1 MGRRQIGLKFGRF
14 APLILFFLGGLSCFM
29 VYLWIFATYDSSFS
43 ESGGKG
49 EEEIKCC
56 RGIQELEFWGDAV
69 KWGSKFK
76 VNTSEE
82 CCMACKDMCRGVD
95 GPCPCNSWVFCGDK
109 QGCGPRFGE
118 CWLKKQNDVL
128 EPERRDSV
136 PPVIWTSGL
145 VFGEGVGI
153 VGLQTEYGTLR
164 VKVANFIVQ
173 KAEEPV
179 GIQKEITLQMLHLA
193 RHMLYFKEH
202 WKLMVPHLRKF
213 RQSSAIP

>member
-1 MGRRQIGLKFGRF
+1 MGRRQIGLEFGRF

-56 RGIQELEFWGDAV
+56 RGIQELELWGDAV
-69 KWGSKFK
+69 KWGSEFK

-118 CWLKKQNDVL
+118 V
-128 EPERRDSV
+128 
-136 PPVIWTSGL
+136 
-145 VFGEGVGI
+145 
-153 VGLQTEYGTLR
+153 
-164 VKVANFIVQ
+164 
-173 KAEEPV
+173 
-179 GIQKEITLQMLHLA
+179 
-193 RHMLYFKEH
+193 
-202 WKLMVPHLRKF
+202 
-213 RQSSAIP
+213 